1 MGLSKQDLDLA
12 LSQQTKKLAK
22 NLEDIKESLSAQI
35 MTIKDELDATKQK
48 IEDIS
53 KEFEVNKSALKEMD
67 EKVDSLR
74 NEIENEVLAK
84 LRVANQVW
92 IGNVEN
98 LNEAAEMIKKVSD
111 AQVQPKTI
119 RAITGKQGSKK
130 GKTLGCIAE
139 FNDFEEKMAIL
150 KASSKLPKS
159 ANPKKIYLKSNQT
172 KKERQKERS
181 LREEVSNLRDALT
194 DNDTEFP
201 VIRNGKIVFLERR
214 PQQNGSLKNQNS
226 MQLEESH
233 ANIKPTKAINLK
245 PKTRKN
251 SKRNDVEETWLNDQI
266 VITSSETET

>member
-201 VIRNGKIVFLERR
+201 VIRNGKIVF
-214 PQQNGSLKNQNS
+214 
-226 MQLEESH
+226 
-233 ANIKPTKAINLK
+233 
-245 PKTRKN
+245 
-251 SKRNDVEETWLNDQI
+251 
-266 VITSSETET
+266 